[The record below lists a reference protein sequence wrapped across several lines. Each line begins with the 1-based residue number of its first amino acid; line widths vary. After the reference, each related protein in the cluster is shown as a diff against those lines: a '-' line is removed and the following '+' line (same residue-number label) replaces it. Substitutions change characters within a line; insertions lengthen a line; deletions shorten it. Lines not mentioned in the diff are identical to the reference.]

1 MTIIMMI
8 ALFENKGFFLLE
20 KFLKA
25 SSQNFPIKIKYPSVI
40 HPLTHSRI
48 NTLTHSNEFREHIEQ
63 EKEYLPLWRGTY
75 NGEAP
80 SVTKSY
86 APKGLSARNFLPTIF
101 TNKQ

>member
-8 ALFENKGFFLLE
+8 ALFENKGFILLE

-48 NTLTHSNEFREHIEQ
+48 NTLTHSNEFRERSEQ
-63 EKEYLPLWRGTY
+63 EKKHCRQK
-75 NGEAP
+75 GE
-80 SVTKSY
+80 T
-86 APKGLSARNFLPTIF
+86 
-101 TNKQ
+101 

>member
-8 ALFENKGFFLLE
+8 ALFENKGFILLE

-48 NTLTHSNEFREHIEQ
+48 NTLTHSNEFRERSEQ
-63 EKEYLPLWRGTY
+63 ENLQNLPPFTHSCSL
-75 NGEAP
+75 
-80 SVTKSY
+80 
-86 APKGLSARNFLPTIF
+86 LSHIIVRSSL
-101 TNKQ
+101 